1 LAVRPSAAEVLLDA
15 IREQHSNET
24 FEKAL
29 SRVVRRQGGTYADY
43 IALVG
48 RVRERAARDG
58 RGLVSAA
65 KALAGE
71 DE

>member
-1 LAVRPSAAEVLLDA
+1 MRPSAAEVFLDA